1 MTIQL
6 QIEAVATILI
16 VFRHGMNIVI
26 VVVVFYQPE
35 ILVLI
40 EWVIYVPT
48 YYVDY

>member
-1 MTIQL
+1 MATQL

-16 VFRHGMNIVI
+16 VFRHDMNIVV
-26 VVVVFYQPE
+26 VVVVFYQTE

-40 EWVIYVPT
+40 KWVIYVST

>member
-1 MTIQL
+1 MATQL

-16 VFRHGMNIVI
+16 VFRHDMNIVV
-26 VVVVFYQPE
+26 VVVVFYQIE

-40 EWVIYVPT
+40 KWVIYVST